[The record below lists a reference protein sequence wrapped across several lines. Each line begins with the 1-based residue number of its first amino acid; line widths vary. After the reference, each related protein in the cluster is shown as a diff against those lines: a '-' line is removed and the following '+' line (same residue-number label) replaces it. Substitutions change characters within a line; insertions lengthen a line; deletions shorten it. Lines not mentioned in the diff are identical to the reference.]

1 MATLVLIIS
10 PPLPLLMSFRTEE
23 KISLST
29 SQSHD
34 IIDNLN
40 DLGMKSLHPKR
51 LISSIYFDTSNLQML
66 DDSEEG
72 LLPRKKIRIR
82 SYNNSADQNLLEKKI
97 SSIEGRFK
105 TSSKIE
111 HQIKKDYFKNGYF
124 DRQYGILFP
133 KVRVEYERNY
143 YKLDNLRV
151 TLDSNIRYC
160 GFKGECFIRE
170 TSNVLE
176 FKGSANISQDDLY
189 QYMPSQRRRFS
200 KFANAMNAIYKK
212 Y

>member
-1 MATLVLIIS
+1 
-10 PPLPLLMSFRTEE
+10 MSFRTEE
-23 KISLST
+23 KISLSI
-29 SQSHD
+29 SQSLD

-40 DLGMKSLHPKR
+40 SLGMKSLYPKR
-51 LISSIYFDTSNLQML
+51 LISSIYFDTNNFQML

-82 SYNNSADQNLLEKKI
+82 SYNHSTNQSFLEKKI

-105 TSSKIE
+105 TSSKLK
-111 HQIKKDYFKNGYF
+111 HQIQNGYFKNGYF

-133 KVRVEYERNY
+133 KIRVEYQRHY
-143 YKLDNLRV
+143 YKLEDLRV

-160 GFKGECFIRE
+160 AFESECFIRE

-176 FKGSANISQDDLY
+176 FKGSVNISQDDLY